1 VESHDVAPRVFLV
14 TGIPGAGK
22 TTVSRLLARR
32 FDRGVHIEADALQ
45 GLIVRGALW
54 PDQEPRDEALRQL
67 ALRARNAA
75 MLASS
80 FLDEGFTVVIDDI
93 IVGKDRLG
101 IYERGLGARSPRLVI
116 LAPPLEVALARD
128 EQRGYKRVGER
139 WAHLDAEQ
147 REELG
152 DAGLWLDTSG
162 LTPDETV
169 EAILNASPEASR

>member
-1 VESHDVAPRVFLV
+1 MAPRVFLV

-22 TTVSRLLARR
+22 TTVSRLLAQR

-67 ALRARNAA
+67 ELRAKNAA
-75 MLASS
+75 LLAAE
-80 FLDEGFTVVIDDI
+80 FFDEGFTVVIDDI

-101 IYERGLGARSPRLVI
+101 IYERGLGERPTRLVV

-152 DAGLWLDTSG
+152 DSGVWLDTSS
-162 LTPDETV
+162 LTAEETV
-169 EAILNASPEASR
+169 EAILNGAPASSG

>member
-1 VESHDVAPRVFLV
+1 MAPRVFLI

-22 TTVSRLLARR
+22 TTVSRLLAQR

-54 PDQEPRDEALRQL
+54 PDQEPRDEAHRQL

-75 MLASS
+75 LLAAN
-80 FLDEGFTVVIDDI
+80 FFEEGFTVVIDDI
-93 IVGKDRLG
+93 IVGKNRLG
-101 IYERGLGARSPRLVI
+101 IYERGLGDRSPHLIV
-116 LAPPLEVALARD
+116 LAPRLEVALSRD

-147 REELG
+147 RDELG
-152 DAGLWLDTSG
+152 DSGVWLDTSS
-162 LTPDETV
+162 LTPGETV
-169 EAILNASPEASR
+169 EAILNAAPEGSG

>member
-1 VESHDVAPRVFLV
+1 VESHDVAPRVFLI
-14 TGIPGAGK
+14 TGSPGAGK
-22 TTVSRLLARR
+22 TTVSRLLAQH

-67 ALRARNAA
+67 ALRAKNAA
-75 MLASS
+75 LLAAS
-80 FLDEGFTVVIDDI
+80 FFEEGFTVVIDDI

-101 IYERGLGARSPRLVI
+101 IYERRLGACSPRLVV
-116 LAPPLEVALARD
+116 LAPRLDVALARD

-147 REELG
+147 RDELG
-152 DAGLWLDTSG
+152 DSGVWLDTSS

-169 EAILNASPEASR
+169 DAIMKAAPERS

>member
-1 VESHDVAPRVFLV
+1 VESHDVPPRVFLV

-22 TTVSRLLARR
+22 TTVSRLLAQH

-54 PDQEPRDEALRQL
+54 PDQEPRDEAHRQL
-67 ALRARNAA
+67 ALRAKNAA
-75 MLASS
+75 LLATS
-80 FLDEGFTVVIDDI
+80 FFEAGFTVVIDDI
-93 IVGKDRLG
+93 IVGKDRLD
-101 IYERGLGARSPRLVI
+101 IYERRLGACSPGLVV
-116 LAPPLEVALARD
+116 LAPSLEVALSRD
-128 EQRGYKRVGER
+128 EHRGYKRVGER

-152 DAGLWLDTSG
+152 DSGLWLDTSR

-169 EAILNASPEASR
+169 EAIMNAAPETF